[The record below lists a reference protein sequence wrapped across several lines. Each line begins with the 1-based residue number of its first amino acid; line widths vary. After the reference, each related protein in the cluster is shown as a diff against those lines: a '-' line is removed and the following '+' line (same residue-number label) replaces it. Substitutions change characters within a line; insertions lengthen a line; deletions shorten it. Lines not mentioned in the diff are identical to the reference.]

1 MRLSELVQRIDHE
14 LVGQD
19 VDITSIVYDSRQAE
33 PGSLFIAV
41 RGFRHDGHD
50 YAAQAVA
57 NGAVALLVERFLTDL
72 AVPQV
77 VVADSRTAMGLVDR
91 FYGQPAQTQGN
102 RSNGNKRED
111 HYHLHD

>member
-1 MRLSELVQRIDHE
+1 MIS
-14 LVGQD
+14 G
-19 VDITSIVYDSRQAE
+19 QAE

-77 VVADSRTAMGLVDR
+77 VVADSRTAMGLVGAV
-91 FYGQPAQTQGN
+91 FYGQPAQKTQGN